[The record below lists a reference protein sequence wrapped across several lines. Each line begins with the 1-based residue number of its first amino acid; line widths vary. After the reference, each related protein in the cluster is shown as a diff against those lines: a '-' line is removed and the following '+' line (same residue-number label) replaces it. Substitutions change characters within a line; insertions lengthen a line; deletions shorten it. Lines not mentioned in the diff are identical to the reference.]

1 MVDPGRSGFTATLL
15 ADGRVLIAGG
25 GDFDVGASAE
35 LYDPATGTFSSTGS
49 MAVARGLHTATLLQD
64 GRVLI
69 AGGED
74 KDATAHFAE
83 LYDPKTG
90 TFSSTGTMFV
100 APQGTATVL
109 SDGRVLF
116 AGGSAAGAS
125 LVPGAGAPC
134 DQTQVTTECEV
145 VPTSNDLPYSALYDP
160 TTGTYGATGS
170 MMEGRSQQTATLL
183 SDGRVLIANS
193 QQGDGTAELYNA
205 STGRFSPTG
214 SMAINEWEGTATLLS
229 DGKVLFA
236 GGQVLG
242 SQGYTETAS
251 AQIYDP
257 KTGTFSVTGSM
268 GTARLGHTATL
279 LKDGRV
285 LVIGGQ
291 DESLNALLSAEIYD
305 PQSSTFS
312 PTGSIVD
319 LPKNAAGWDSGV
331 LWAHT
336 ATLLSDGRVL
346 IANRGLAEVY
356 LP

>member
-1 MVDPGRSGFTATLL
+1 
-15 ADGRVLIAGG
+15 
-25 GDFDVGASAE
+25 
-35 LYDPATGTFSSTGS
+35 
-49 MAVARGLHTATLLQD
+49 
-64 GRVLI
+64 
-69 AGGED
+69 
-74 KDATAHFAE
+74 
-83 LYDPKTG
+83 
-90 TFSSTGTMFV
+90 
-100 APQGTATVL
+100 
-109 SDGRVLF
+109 
-116 AGGSAAGAS
+116 
-125 LVPGAGAPC
+125 
-134 DQTQVTTECEV
+134 
-145 VPTSNDLPYSALYDP
+145 
-160 TTGTYGATGS
+160 